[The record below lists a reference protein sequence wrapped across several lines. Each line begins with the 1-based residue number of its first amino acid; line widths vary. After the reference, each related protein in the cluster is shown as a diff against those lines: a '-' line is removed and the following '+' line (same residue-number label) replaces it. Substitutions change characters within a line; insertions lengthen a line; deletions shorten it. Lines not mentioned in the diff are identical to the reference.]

1 MAAFEVSKCESGGL
15 VSSSGAGT
23 LTVDLS
29 WGLW

>member
-1 MAAFEVSKCESGGL
+1 MWRYEVSKCESGGL
-15 VSSSGAGT
+15 VSSEGAGT